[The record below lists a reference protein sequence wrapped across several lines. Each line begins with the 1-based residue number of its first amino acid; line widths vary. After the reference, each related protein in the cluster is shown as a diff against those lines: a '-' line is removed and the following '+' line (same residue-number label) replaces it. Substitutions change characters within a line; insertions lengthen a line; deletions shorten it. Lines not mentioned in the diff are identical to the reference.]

1 MGQRN
6 NSFDKFSTIQ
16 FNKPLGSIMTI
27 TIYGIKSCDTMKKA
41 FTKLD
46 ELKVSYN
53 FHDYK
58 KQGIDKASVQRW
70 VNDLGLDKVLNK
82 RGTTWRK
89 LTDDEKAAAD
99 ASEDKAIELLVANT
113 SMIKRPIIEG
123 MIQSTQVKYKAQSIL
138 LWGYDEKVISETFN
152 TQFS

>member
-1 MGQRN
+1 
-6 NSFDKFSTIQ
+6 
-16 FNKPLGSIMTI
+16 MTL

-46 ELKVSYN
+46 ELNVSYD

-58 KQGIDKASVQRW
+58 KQGIDKDSVQRW
-70 VNDLGLDKVLNK
+70 VDNLGIDKVLNK

-89 LTDDEKAAAD
+89 LSEEQKQAAD
-99 ASEDKAIELLVANT
+99 ANIDNAIDLLVENT

-123 MIQSTQVKYKAQSIL
+123 TYNNKPVLLCSFDNEVFDKAF
-138 LWGYDEKVISETFN
+138 G
-152 TQFS
+152 